1 MVVDYRRKQFV
12 VGLKIRRGNAYQ
24 KREEQQLAE
33 YLDYFGLEKGYM
45 PSFNFNQKKEIGV
58 RHVQAGGRVIVEA
71 VV

>member
-12 VGLKIRRGNAYQ
+12 VELKIRRGNAYQ

-45 PSFNFNQKKEIGV
+45 LSFNFNQKMEIGV